1 MCSVSSAS
9 PFLFLPQYL
18 SHHSWQCRHW
28 QGIHEVVLLKLSC
41 ALLCGN
47 LMRHLEI
54 EVEMHSLGLWSHSK
68 FRSSLIYTITIL
80 EYIRWMSA
88 CWVLSC
94 SCSPFMAALPGW
106 MHPLRCNL
114 SPLRGRGDWDHWRA
128 FWMREEETSHS
139 SEDATQTTILRSS
152 ARALVRGHSRTGANV
167 DSVWVFTFGKS
178 YLITCWLV
186 KRPRVSSTHGKQTKF
201 PNAFSA
207 KEAKMPWSLIRE
219 TWHMTRAREQKREWA
234 WEALDSSQQSLSF
247 PATLLESMQS
257 HNACHMG
264 APCWVM

>member
-152 ARALVRGHSRTGANV
+152 AGPWWEDTAELVLMLIQCECSRLAN
-167 DSVWVFTFGKS
+167 
-178 YLITCWLV
+178 
-186 KRPRVSSTHGKQTKF
+186 P
-201 PNAFSA
+201 
-207 KEAKMPWSLIRE
+207 
-219 TWHMTRAREQKREWA
+219 TW
-234 WEALDSSQQSLSF
+234 
-247 PATLLESMQS
+247 
-257 HNACHMG
+257 
-264 APCWVM
+264 